1 MADVSQTT
9 SIPVLITALTAA
21 NTLLVAVVAFFLAR
35 FFSRFDDVAKEVIQH
50 GKSLADSN
58 SFCNERTKRVDA
70 ALLELQNDQDEQDDT
85 LGEHTRILAEH
96 GVKIANIEKYI
107 PNPPYSK

>member
-35 FFSRFDDVAKEVIQH
+35 FFNRFDDLTKEVIQH
-50 GKSLADSN
+50 GKSLAGSN
-58 SFCNERTKRVDA
+58 SFCSERAKRVDA
-70 ALLELQNDQDEQDDT
+70 SILELQNDQDRQDET
-85 LGEHTRILAEH
+85 LGGHTRILAEH
-96 GVKIANIEKYI
+96 DVKIANIEKFI
-107 PNPPYSK
+107 PRK